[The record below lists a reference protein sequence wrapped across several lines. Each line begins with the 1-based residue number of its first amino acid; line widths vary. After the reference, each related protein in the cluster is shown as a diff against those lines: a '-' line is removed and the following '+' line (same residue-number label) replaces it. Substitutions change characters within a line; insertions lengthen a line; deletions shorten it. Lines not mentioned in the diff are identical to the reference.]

1 MNADRDRRSGRVH
14 RTVEHA
20 AQVRRS
26 FDDVAE
32 IVERHAV
39 LVLRA
44 GTEAAGVRSAH
55 LISGSSEPSGEFD
68 PQEPLT
74 VVIDGA
80 GTDRA
85 DHRWLEWHWTADREK
100 RLLANV
106 HARLDFQPAAGAGR
120 RRTTELRLRAD
131 YDPAPGWRH
140 SPDSILFGRRV
151 VRAAL
156 QRMVEQVV
164 VFLEEHEETLELRID
179 RDPAPD
185 GPETPAQG

>member
-1 MNADRDRRSGRVH
+1 MKGDRDRKSGRVH
-14 RTVEHA
+14 RTVEHTA
-20 AQVRRS
+20 HVRRS

-44 GTEAAGVRSAH
+44 GTEAAGVRSA
-55 LISGSSEPSGEFD
+55 LLVADSSEPSGDFD
-68 PQEPLT
+68 PHEPLA
-74 VVIDGA
+74 VVIEGA
-80 GTDRA
+80 GSDRH
-85 DHRWLEWHWTADREK
+85 DHRFLEWRWTADREK

-106 HARLDFQPAAGAGR
+106 HARLDFQPVIGADR
-120 RRTTELRLRAD
+120 KRTTELRLRAD

-140 SPDSILFGRRV
+140 SPDTVLFGRRV

-156 QRMVEQVV
+156 DRMVEQMV

-179 RDPAPD
+179 PSPAPVR
-185 GPETPAQG
+185 PESTPEN